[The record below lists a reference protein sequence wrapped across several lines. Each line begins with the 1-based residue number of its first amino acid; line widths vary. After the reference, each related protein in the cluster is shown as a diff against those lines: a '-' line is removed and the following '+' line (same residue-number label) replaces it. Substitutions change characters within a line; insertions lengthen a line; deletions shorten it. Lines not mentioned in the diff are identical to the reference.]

1 MNQAVQKKREMF
13 GGVLCFE
20 GDVAKIAE
28 FRDLL
33 AERLRIPYKLSAYI
47 NHAKTAMKDVSLM
60 VYSKYKA
67 TCSGSV

>member
-1 MNQAVQKKREMF
+1 MF

-20 GDVAKIAE
+20 GDDAEIAE

-33 AERLRIPYKLSAYI
+33 AKILKIPHKLSAYI
-47 NHAKTAMKDVSLM
+47 NHAKTAMKEVSLM
-60 VYSKYKA
+60 VYSAYKA